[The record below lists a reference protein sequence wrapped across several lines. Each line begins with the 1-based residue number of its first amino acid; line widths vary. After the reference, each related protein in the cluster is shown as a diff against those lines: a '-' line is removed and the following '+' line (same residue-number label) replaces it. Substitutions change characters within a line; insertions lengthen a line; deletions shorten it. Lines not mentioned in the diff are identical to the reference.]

1 MSLLSKFESTLSCIG
16 FMFGAPSI
24 SSPWPSRRASAANP
38 AETTEGVAAL
48 NATERLQ
55 LHPMEDHLDDLHSG
69 LGMETA
75 GCRDNAP
82 PGSGQLDSYGEL
94 A

>member
-1 MSLLSKFESTLSCIG
+1 MSLLSKFESTLSYIG
-16 FMFGAPSI
+16 FMVGAPSI
-24 SSPWPSRRASAANP
+24 SSPRPDRPANSSNP
-38 AETTEGVAAL
+38 AAAAQDFEEFDAADGL
-48 NATERLQ
+48 RLRP
-55 LHPMEDHLDDLHSG
+55 LENHLDDLHSG

-82 PGSGQLDSYGEL
+82 PGSGQLDRFGEL